1 MTLGPG
7 FEQSVAVS
15 DGGKHL
21 HSSLI
26 FADMAGAQHSE
37 EQCHT
42 L

>member
-7 FEQSVAVS
+7 FEQSVAVL
-15 DGGKHL
+15 DAGKHL

-26 FADMAGAQHSE
+26 FADMAGAQQRE
-37 EQCHT
+37 EQCHA